1 MNIWLKLKPD
11 NRLAGDSVMSNIIK
25 ELEAEQMKSDFPE
38 FSAGDTIVV
47 QVRVKEGERERLQAF
62 EGVVIAK
69 RKRGLN
75 SAFTVR
81 KISHGEG
88 VERVF
93 QTYSPLIQSVKVK
106 RRGDVRRAKLYY
118 LRGRTGKAA
127 RIKEK
132 LG

>member
-1 MNIWLKLKPD
+1 MSKIIDQINAEQMQKEIPD
-11 NRLAGDSVMSNIIK
+11 FAPGDSV
-25 ELEAEQMKSDFPE
+25 
-38 FSAGDTIVV
+38 VV

-69 RKRGLN
+69 RNRGLH

-93 QTYSPLIQSVKVK
+93 QTYSPLVAEIKVK
-106 RRGDVRRAKLYY
+106 RRGKVRRAKLYY
-118 LRGRTGKAA
+118 LRERTGKAA

-132 LG
+132 L

>member
-1 MNIWLKLKPD
+1 
-11 NRLAGDSVMSNIIK
+11 MSKVI
-25 ELEAEQMKSDFPE
+25 EAIEQEQMTKDIPE
-38 FSAGDTIVV
+38 FSPGDTVIV
-47 QVRVKEGERERLQAF
+47 QVKVKEGSRERLQAF

-69 RKRGLN
+69 RNRGLN
-75 SAFTVR
+75 SSFTVR

-93 QTYSPLIQSVKVK
+93 QTYSPVVDSVKVK

-132 LG
+132 I

>member
-1 MNIWLKLKPD
+1 
-11 NRLAGDSVMSNIIK
+11 MSKIIDAI
-25 ELEAEQMKSDFPE
+25 ENEQMQKDIPE
-38 FSAGDTIVV
+38 FAPGDTVTV
-47 QVRVKEGERERLQAF
+47 QVKVKEGERERLQAF

-69 RKRGLN
+69 RNRGLN
-75 SAFTVR
+75 SSFTVR
-81 KISHGEG
+81 KVSHGEG

-93 QTYSPLIQSVKVK
+93 QTYSPLVDSVTVK

-132 LG
+132 I